1 MGKMSREIKIKVFS
15 QDFRKTVGAAKVVQE
30 RRDVN
35 ILNPSSFGRE
45 KGDC

>member
-30 RRDVN
+30 TRREEGCEN
-35 ILNPSSFGRE
+35 FEPLLFWT
-45 KGDC
+45 